1 MHRCLEQWERS
12 VSWRSPYRESK
23 MKSQPSL
30 LERLFGKRSTQPDP
44 ASKRLQDIKSGKR
57 AWVSLGETNG
67 IKIKVLRVE
76 DD

>member
-1 MHRCLEQWERS
+1 
-12 VSWRSPYRESK
+12 

-57 AWVSLGETNG
+57 AWISLGETNG
-67 IKIKVLRVE
+67 IKIKVLRGE